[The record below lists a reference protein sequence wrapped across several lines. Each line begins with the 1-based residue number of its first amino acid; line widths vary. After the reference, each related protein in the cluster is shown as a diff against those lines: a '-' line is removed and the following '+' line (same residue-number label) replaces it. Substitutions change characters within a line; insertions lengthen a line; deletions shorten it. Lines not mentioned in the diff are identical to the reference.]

1 MAKKK
6 RAAGEGSIRKT
17 PSGRWCADIMDG
29 YTDDGKRNMRY
40 LSADTKGELLDQIRN
55 IRNNMDTNIHLDKSL
70 IFTDWADRWYDD
82 YKSQVAAST
91 YSGYK
96 YTLKLLKR
104 AFGGR

>member
-70 IFTDWADRWYDD
+70 IFTDWADR
-82 YKSQVAAST
+82 
-91 YSGYK
+91 
-96 YTLKLLKR
+96 
-104 AFGGR
+104 

>member
-17 PSGRWCADIMDG
+17 PSGRLCADIMDG
-29 YTDDGKRNMRY
+29 YKEDGKRNMRY

-55 IRNNMDTNIHLDKSL
+55 IRNNMDANVHLDQSL
-70 IFTDWADRWYDD
+70 VFGDWSERWYED

-91 YSGYK
+91 YSG
-96 YTLKLLKR
+96 
-104 AFGGR
+104 